1 MVVGKA
7 TTSTSSR
14 ASSSRLPPAPMA
26 LGTSTRLLL
35 VATRPPT
42 GECNR
47 TPDTRIIS
55 RAHGQVRRPR
65 PRGARCG
72 GRLTAQCKP
81 IVSAHKIDTLAC
93 GVKRHDLYLAGGTR
107 LAFWSPPVVLCQL
120 TGPMHIGSRQ
130 PMSIALSKAR
140 NPAIFQFKL
149 DQVRK
154 RPSISNRQCQPDR
167 AARPASSRRRGD

>member
-1 MVVGKA
+1 MCPA
-7 TTSTSSR
+7 STSGVPIVPL
-14 ASSSRLPPAPMA
+14 LPKAPEYVPVC
-26 LGTSTRLLL
+26 SN
-35 VATRPPT
+35 VP
-42 GECNR
+42 R
-47 TPDTRIIS
+47 TP
-55 RAHGQVRRPR
+55 RAVIRESPLLAALPAIPR
-65 PRGARCG
+65 QSPVGHWSGIGARGAFAPRE
-72 GRLTAQCKP
+72 QCKP

-93 GVKRHDLYLAGGTR
+93 RVKQHDLYPAGGTR

-154 RPSISNRQCQPDR
+154 RPSISNRQCQPDC
-167 AARPASSRRRGD
+167 AAGPASSRRRGD